1 MDTVERRQHTIKTIH
16 ENFDAAVALAVEVL
30 NDKEASRAERLK
42 AAELIIN
49 TWGANEL
56 SKGILLAR

>member
-1 MDTVERRQHTIKTIH
+1 MDVVERRHHAIKTIN

-49 TWGANEL
+49 TWGVSEL
-56 SKGILLAR
+56 SKRILFK